1 MAEQVEPAVL
11 IVGAGPSGLV
21 LALHLRLN
29 NVPVRII
36 DKQPE
41 FSIGSRATLIQPRT
55 LEQFSLLG
63 ITREEIFES
72 GVVAHQMRIYAPP
85 AGTTAVKTFNFQ
97 EPLESRPSVP
107 FTQPVTMSQ
116 DIFESILRSKLEA
129 LGTKV
134 ELGVELKSILNI
146 GDEPPVAELHHIKE
160 NRTEML
166 KVPYLV
172 GADGAKGVCRQ
183 LFSIP
188 FLGETREADKMK
200 IADVETDGITNEFWH
215 MWGSFATAALDFFIF
230 PSSIDLKHVS
240 SVGLKPLGHGNKFQ
254 YQLVGPKVNHEALQT
269 AEDLQ
274 NEFWEISG
282 RKDITFKNV
291 TWITTWRGNMRLAQS
306 LQSGR
311 RFLIGD
317 AGHCHSPAGGQG
329 MNTSILDAI
338 NLSWKLALVHNHH
351 ASPSLLDSYESERL
365 PVIAEMLDLTTAL
378 HEKVWENKNGIDS
391 KPPPLEATKEDS
403 TDPMYRPKHFS
414 QIGVNYR
421 GSPIV
426 FDERVSSSQESE
438 GEGSGTSFY
447 HSSTTL
453 QAGDRAPD
461 AELTFTPEI
470 PSLKG
475 PQTLFSFFTPHSH
488 TILIFPG
495 TSSLKSEKFVDFF
508 SAIPWAIA
516 QALVVLPK
524 ESEEEIPIISGCQ
537 FGKDV
542 AGSAYADYG
551 VGSGAW
557 EHTAVVVRPDGIPG
571 GFAKSVGGLKT
582 YFEKLL
588 GVDGYRMLMSL

>member
-55 LEQFSLLG
+55 LERFSLLG

-85 AGTTAVKTFNFQ
+85 AGTTAVKTFSFQ
-97 EPLESRPSVP
+97 EPLEPRPSVP

-116 DIFESILRSKLEA
+116 DIFESILRSKLAA

-146 GDEPPVAELHHIKE
+146 GDEPPIAELHHITQ

-215 MWGSFATAALDFFIF
+215 MWGSFATAA
-230 PSSIDLKHVS
+230 
-240 SVGLKPLGHGNKFQ
+240 VGLKPLGHGNKFQ

-274 NEFWEISG
+274 KEFWEISG

-351 ASPSLLDSYESERL
+351 ASPSLLDSYEAERL

-391 KPPPLEATKEDS
+391 KAPPIEPTKEDN

-421 GSPIV
+421 KSPIV
-426 FDERVSSSQESE
+426 FDERISSSEEGE
-438 GEGSGTSFY
+438 GEGSGSSFY

-461 AELTFTPEI
+461 AQLTFTPSPEI
-470 PSLKG
+470 GSVKSPHAD
-475 PQTLFSFFTPHSH
+475 TLFSFFHPSIH

-537 FGKDV
+537 FGKDLQ
-542 AGSAYADYG
+542 GSAYADYG
-551 VGSGAW
+551 IGNGVS
-557 EHTAVVVRPDGIPG
+557 ELTAVVVRPDGIVG
-571 GFAKSVGGLKT
+571 GFAKSVGGVKT

-588 GVDGYRMLMSL
+588 GVDGYRMLMSP